1 MAPARPVTAAAPCAL
16 CEKHRGAGP
25 LAGVAIYEDD
35 LVLAYH
41 APPEADGAYLGYV
54 FVETRR
60 HVAGLAARTDDEV
73 VAEARLVT
81 RVAAALTALG
91 AEHVYSF
98 VFDHVAHHHAHVVAR
113 HPGAP
118 REYWGWRVDEWPG
131 APRADAS
138 ALGEYC
144 GRLAALLR

>member
-1 MAPARPVTAAAPCAL
+1 MTLAAPCPL
-16 CEKHRGAGP
+16 CERHRGAGP
-25 LAGVAIYEDD
+25 LAGVPIYEDD

-41 APPEADGAYLGYV
+41 APPEANGAYLGYV

-81 RVAAALTALG
+81 RVAAALEALG

-98 VFDHVAHHHAHVVAR
+98 VVDHVAHHHAHVVAR
-113 HPGAP
+113 HPGTP
-118 REYWGWRVDEWPG
+118 REYWGWRVDEWPD
-131 APRADAS
+131 APRGDAS
-138 ALGEYC
+138 ALEEYRS
-144 GRLAALLR
+144 RLAALLR